1 MITQLRLNLNRKCSI
16 RTAGRIGI
24 LCLILFGSLK
34 VNAQLAVSTHFSTED
49 GLVQNSVLSITQDRQ
64 GFMWFGTENGLSRF
78 DGLRWRNFKNI
89 LGGTNKPPSAALI
102 RSLFWDKQNK
112 LWMGTVL
119 GLITFDPLTEKFR
132 QIKLPYQKQPE
143 VRQVTTDR
151 SGNILASTTAGIV
164 LITTENKIIASP
176 KTFDDGE
183 NILCYMACQAPDGK
197 IWCGTNKG
205 LFEIKAKAD
214 KIILTRTVTELPIF
228 LQKERITSIKM
239 DSAGRFW
246 FGSYS
251 SGLLLCDYEQGRFTR
266 AKKQPIL
273 PGGATHKIRSIISLL
288 DHRISVATANGL
300 FFFDINTLGMTEL
313 NSKLGNEET
322 LRNSSVHSVFQQH
335 SGTIWIGTYYSGL
348 DLIKPALTPFNH
360 LAIGPTSLNLNH
372 RVVSSMCNRNA
383 AELWIGTE
391 GGGINI
397 FNQRTKEVSYLK
409 NQQGNN
415 KSISS
420 NFIKTLFKDKDGNLW
435 IGTFSGTL
443 DVFNAS
449 TNMIEHR
456 STESDRITEVNSI
469 IEDKLNRLWMTSSDG
484 LKVYKRTG
492 TSLKADGLMQQNTLK
507 SFLAGVAFQDTKKR
521 LWFTTDSTV
530 MKVEGNR
537 ISVYHLKY
545 PVNTIS
551 ERQGTIYLGLE
562 SQGLATFN
570 EKSAQFARYQINGQ
584 VDNRSVYSIAFDRQ
598 NHIWLAS
605 DSGLLKVNQEKKI
618 VTQYT
623 KADGL
628 ISTNFNVNAK
638 YQSGNNLFF
647 GTLDGLIYFN
657 PEQIRDNT
665 TKSRI
670 TITGMRIFDVPV
682 EIDSSVLHKS
692 ITYTDRIELS
702 HNQNSLTFEFALL
715 DFIKPTKNTFRYT
728 LQGLSKGWT
737 TTNLAQATF
746 NNLSPGT
753 YTLMVSGN
761 NGSPNWM
768 GPIRLTIKILPP
780 FWATWWAYTLYS
792 FILISIVFFIS
803 RYFVLRTLLK
813 REDELHQYKINF
825 FTNVSHEIRTHLS
838 LISPP
843 IEQLVSDEHLSA
855 KQKDKIIGVAGNAR
869 RLLTLVNELLDFRKT
884 EDNRLTLSE
893 NVQDLLPVLEDCLQ
907 MFSETAGR
915 KQITTLFE
923 NAHLKS
929 AFLLCDAFQLKKAII
944 NLLANAYKFT
954 QDGGL
959 VELKISQ
966 NDNDVIITVED
977 NGRGISHSHL
987 DKLFE
992 NYYQVAD
999 HGFQNTGYGI
1009 GLALSKAIIELHH
1022 GMITVTSRLETMNEP
1037 GHTVFVISLPKRQ
1050 KEEYDAQVSHYP
1062 DNAIPQPAID
1072 QENTER
1078 LLPLA
1083 KADESS
1089 KPTILLAEDN
1099 PELARLLDDILN
1111 PHYHVITSK
1120 NGKQA
1125 WEQAKRH
1132 IPDLIIS
1139 DVTMPEMS
1147 GFDFCGLVKSN
1158 IATNHI
1164 PFILL
1169 TAKTQAEDVIAG
1181 LSHGADVYLTKPF
1194 SPQALLLQVNNLI
1207 IAIKNAQAHVSQLLD
1222 KNSTS
1227 IDIFKQLSQAT
1238 LGTEN
1243 QKFLNQLIE
1252 NIADS
1257 IENPDFGVNELA
1269 KLMNMS
1275 TPVLYKKIKSVSGS
1289 SVNDFIKRVRLK
1301 KAAELLATKLYTVYQ
1316 VSYMVGFLDSRYFSK
1331 EFKKFFGKL
1340 PSEWQDSTG

>member
-1 MITQLRLNLNRKCSI
+1 MIILLHLNLNRKCAI
-16 RTAGRIGI
+16 RISGWIGI
-24 LCLILFGSLK
+24 ICLILCGSLQ

-49 GLVQNSVLSITQDRQ
+49 GLIQNSVLSIAQDRQ
-64 GFMWFGTENGLSRF
+64 GFMWFGTEGGLSRF
-78 DGLRWRNFKNI
+78 DGLRWRSFKNI
-89 LGGTNKPPSAALI
+89 LGGTNKPSSDALI

-112 LWMGTVL
+112 LWMGTLL

-132 QIKLPYQKQPE
+132 QVKLPYQKQPE

-164 LITTENKIIASP
+164 LITPGNKIIASP

-183 NILCYMACQAPDGK
+183 NILCYTVCQAPDGK
-197 IWCGTNKG
+197 IWCGTNRG

-214 KIILTRTVTELPIF
+214 KIILTRTVAELPIF
-228 LQKERITSIKM
+228 LQKEKITSIKI
-239 DSAGRFW
+239 DSIGRFW

-251 SGLLLCDYEQGRFTR
+251 SGLLLCDYEQGRFTSE
-266 AKKQPIL
+266 KKQPML

-288 DHRISVATANGL
+288 DHKISVATADGL
-300 FFFDINTLGMTEL
+300 FFFDINTLGMIEL

-348 DLIKPALTPFNH
+348 DLIKPILTPFHH

-372 RVVSSMCNRNA
+372 RVVSSMCNRNQK
-383 AELWIGTE
+383 ELWIGTE

-397 FNQRTKEVSYLK
+397 FNQVTKEVSYLK
-409 NQQGNN
+409 NQPGNH

-443 DVFNAS
+443 DVFNAN
-449 TNMIEHR
+449 TNTIEHR

-469 IEDKLNRLWMTSSDG
+469 IEDNQNRLWMTSSDG

-492 TSLKADGLMQQNTLK
+492 TGLKADGLMQEKALK
-507 SFLAGVAFQDTKKR
+507 SFIAGVAFQDTKKR
-521 LWFTTDSTV
+521 LWFANETKV
-530 MKVEGNR
+530 MKVEANI
-537 ISVYHLKY
+537 ISTYHLKY
-545 PVNTIS
+545 AVHTIS
-551 ERQGTIYLGLE
+551 EHQGIVYLGLE
-562 SQGLATFN
+562 SHGIAEFN
-570 EKSAQFARYQINGQ
+570 EKRRQFIPYRLNSLISK
-584 VDNRSVYSIAFDRQ
+584 RSIVSIAFDRQ

-605 DSGLLKVNQEKKI
+605 DSGLLKVTPQKKI

-628 ISTNFNVNAK
+628 VSTNFNINAK
-638 YQSGNNLFF
+638 YQSGNNLFL
-647 GTLDGLIYFN
+647 GTLDGLIYFD
-657 PEQIRDNT
+657 PEQIRNNT
-665 TKSRI
+665 SKSSI
-670 TITGMRIFDVPV
+670 VITGMRIFDVPV
-682 EIDSSVLHKS
+682 EIDSSVLRKS
-692 ITYTDRIELS
+692 ITYTDRVELS

-715 DFIKPTKNTFRYT
+715 DFIKPRKNTFRYT

-737 TTNLAQATF
+737 TTNLAEVTF
-746 NNLSPGT
+746 NNLAPGN

-768 GPIRLTIKILPP
+768 PPIHLIIKILPP
-780 FWATWWAYTLYS
+780 FWATWWAYTLYG
-792 FILISIVFFIS
+792 FMLISIIFFIS

-843 IEQLVSDEHLSA
+843 IEQLVSDEHLNK
-855 KQKDKIIGVAGNAR
+855 KQKDKILGVAGNAR

-884 EDNRLTLSE
+884 EDKHLTLSE
-893 NVQDLLPVLEDCLQ
+893 NVQDLLPILEDCLQ
-907 MFSETAGR
+907 MFAETAER
-915 KQITTLFE
+915 KQITTVFE
-923 NAHLKS
+923 SEHQKS

-954 QDGGL
+954 QNGGL

-966 NDNDVIITVED
+966 TEGDVTIRIED

-1009 GLALSKAIIELHH
+1009 GLALSRAIVELHQ
-1022 GMITVTSRLETMNEP
+1022 GTITVTSRLETMNEP
-1037 GHTVFVISLPKRQ
+1037 GHTCFTISLPKRQ
-1050 KEEYDAQVSHYP
+1050 KETYDWQEVYYADNTFPDHETEQVHYE
-1062 DNAIPQPAID
+1062 Q
-1072 QENTER
+1072 
-1078 LLPLA
+1078 LLPLTL
-1083 KADESS
+1083 ADESQ

-1099 PELARLLDDILN
+1099 LELATLLDDILN
-1111 PHYHVITSK
+1111 PYYHVIISR

-1147 GFDFCGLVKSN
+1147 GFDFCDLIKSN
-1158 IATNHI
+1158 VATNHI

-1169 TAKTQAEDVIAG
+1169 TAKTQTEDVIAG

-1194 SPQALLLQVNNLI
+1194 TPQALLLQVNNLI
-1207 IAIKNAQAHVSQLLD
+1207 VAIQNIHVHVSQLLN
-1222 KNSTS
+1222 KNSAP
-1227 IDIFKQLSQAT
+1227 IDIFNQLIQT
-1238 LGTEN
+1238 KLGAES
-1243 QKFLNQLIE
+1243 QKFMNQLIE
-1252 NIADS
+1252 NIAVS
-1257 IENPDFGVNELA
+1257 IENPEFGVNELA

-1275 TPVLYKKIKSVSGS
+1275 TPILYKKVKSVTGS
-1289 SVNDFIKRVRLK
+1289 SVNDFIKGLRLK
-1301 KAAELLATKLYTVYQ
+1301 KAAELLETKLYTVYQ

-1340 PSEWQDSTG
+1340 PSEWPEID